1 MSLARMQGKSQQSL
15 VVCSMPYNL
24 QSRRI
29 ECSGSILKS
38 RLSLLYRNML
48 WSVVLELGAP
58 RAVSLESA
66 GESGVWSLCPR
77 EFFWRL
83 DFAVPELFFFSK
95 SSGIPLLYTGNS
107 RYTGYSRYTG
117 QKCPVYRECTKN
129 QLL

>member
-29 ECSGSILKS
+29 ECSGSTLKS
-38 RLSLLYRNML
+38 RLSLLVWYIYGRNML

-77 EFFWRL
+77 EIFWRL

-95 SSGIPLLYTGNS
+95 SSGIPL
-107 RYTGYSRYTG
+107 
-117 QKCPVYRECTKN
+117 
-129 QLL
+129 